1 MEFYLFGSNFDENFF
16 FSIVAVVAAGGGGD
30 GFIEIRPVCLLV
42 NILSMSKTDL
52 EIIILIV
59 CLLLVVG
66 SRE

>member
-16 FSIVAVVAAGGGGD
+16 FSIVVVVAGGGDD